1 MALQALALTGG
12 LGLTVQSAVTKVLA
26 HYRRKVCEQAP
37 AGKGISRPW
46 ARNFSFSTWLS
57 EGERFGGCGL

>member
-26 HYRRKVCEQAP
+26 HYRCKVRANRRRL
-37 AGKGISRPW
+37 AKG
-46 ARNFSFSTWLS
+46 
-57 EGERFGGCGL
+57 